1 MASDKTAATR
11 GSVGQQALG
20 LMRSLVI
27 NGLLVAVPVVAY
39 YYAVV
44 ERQSRARTE
53 LGLNAL
59 KRVQQEFDTRLVRL
73 DTLMRGVESASS
85 ATPAPASTAVST
97 WQQLAATPVAAANP
111 VAAGPGPTPAAA
123 APAIPAPAPAPA
135 ATEAKAR
142 AKLKAGPKAG
152 GGAEAGPP
160 AYIKDRFAELGVWLS
175 ESPGN
180 PCVGATAAKVV
191 SVFALD
197 ERSGHGVVHGA
208 RCSAGK
214 ALSHLEIEVASLLDA
229 GSALS
234 TFEKVDLVNDRGE
247 VIASAAPRVASDPDR
262 LAHPVVSSALSPTS
276 LKPYLIQA
284 VRERQQRLAAPGQK
298 VDDKADAADA
308 GEPAVI
314 KATLSDRRYRIY
326 LLPFRAEK
334 SVTQWLA
341 GKPAEQPIPVLYLVG
356 IQPQSTLDEASNALG
371 SSGLW
376 YLTLAVLL
384 MSAAWPLLRVLLL
397 SDHEAVS
404 RPSLATTVISLLF
417 VPALLSIAL
426 LAFGA
431 RGQTLHEWDARALGY
446 GEDIDRSLQQQIG
459 ELLAEID
466 RHAPL
471 YVQPDKER
479 DRIASGL
486 GSGQL
491 MPIVASPGGAPPQA
505 LQCRGVDL
513 VPGGKAGQWATC
525 DMKSQ
530 EYCHLVPG
538 FEASSPSLR
547 PATVLD
553 GVFYASA
560 DGLLQDEAYLTN
572 NGCQPRLKTI
582 NLASREYFKTLARER
597 GWPLPFP
604 ASEPAAAVATP
615 VPPVAG
621 TALERARHF
630 VVQRIYSRADG
641 SRTLLVAIPR
651 RDDQGNF
658 AGIFAAS
665 SALRS
670 LAAAIRPPLLGFA
683 VIDDQSGTVL
693 FHSNDDNSLQEN
705 FISEIGSGSEL
716 ATALRAR
723 ARETLSAGYHGNDHR
738 FTVRPIEGLPWTVV
752 TFYDID
758 QATTPVYSAAILSAL
773 AYIGYILAMAVLVAF
788 VIVLL
793 VMFGTRGRWQP
804 QSWQWLWPQWR
815 LRRSYQRI
823 AGLLT
828 LLVMLELVLW
838 TRLPTDVMLGLV
850 MIAVVLVCAAA
861 AVLLVPHRAA
871 GLPQPAFGSAASGT
885 AVAGP
890 SATPPE
896 GLRGRWLHGLGA
908 ASSEVDTLAEF
919 RGIYLVCAMLCLMA
933 AGAIPASGL
942 FLHAWPWM
950 AEATLRAGLID
961 SAASFEQRV
970 ARTVRDQRRNAHPG
984 MARIGQYRSA
994 DALARIEPAPGFV
1007 SEAQGQVLK
1016 LALPEASTLKRC
1028 PQPAD
1033 CQAPQAMAPL
1043 LARLWASLGP
1053 LLPRQQEAIRTLDAG
1068 GAIRRLNSDAPLRY
1082 SWRGHFD
1089 SGIEFQYERPI
1100 PAYYVGDL
1108 LGAGGGLLASLGPND
1123 PRIPLAGGLVLI
1135 LLLIGVSV
1143 GLVLLVEVRVLGIN
1157 VPFTPPTPSLGADYD
1172 RLAEAVAPLELV
1184 TAQWWYLLAGPGG
1197 QVPAFT
1203 AIEQQF
1209 ETPECCV
1216 LIDLGKSLTMPP
1228 SVGAG
1233 TAVLL
1238 TNFSRSALNPE
1249 ARPLLLGLLEQLIA
1263 LQPDIL
1269 LLTAMTPPWPR
1280 LCQPE
1285 DFPGAGADLPD
1296 AREMT
1301 RWRAIHARFA
1311 THHLPE
1317 PIRHAPPV
1325 AAGDEPR
1332 PANRPATVDRQLSR
1346 QLQDEE
1352 VALSDVLGK
1361 PAPSLVASWQRE
1373 QARDLKDFEDLALN
1387 LVGAQLQR
1395 EWAYCSIAERL
1406 ALHQMARGLV
1416 PNPLNRR
1423 VLDDLLLRRLAILA
1437 PEPQIASST
1446 FRRFVLNAET
1456 ADQYA
1461 QWGAQKGAGAW
1472 ATIRVPFFITLM
1484 LLVAWFVYSFGE
1496 LFTTVNAVMGATLGV
1511 LATVGQASKY
1521 VSGGSPD
1528 K

>member
-1 MASDKTAATR
+1 MASDKAAATR

-85 ATPAPASTAVST
+85 GPPA
-97 WQQLAATPVAAANP
+97 
-111 VAAGPGPTPAAA
+111 PAAA
-123 APAIPAPAPAPA
+123 APAFVPPAPA
-135 ATEAKAR
+135 ASFAKLEAKS
-142 AKLKAGPKAG
+142 KAGTKAG
-152 GGAEAGPP
+152 TETELSPP

-180 PCVGATAAKVV
+180 PCVGSSAGKVV

-247 VIASAAPRVASDPDR
+247 VIASAAPRLASDPDR

-284 VRERQQRLAAPGQK
+284 VRERQQRLATPGQK
-298 VDDKADAADA
+298 IDDKAEAADA

-341 GKPAEQPIPVLYLVG
+341 GKQADQPIPVLYLVG

-431 RGQTLHEWDARALGY
+431 RGQTLHEWDVRAKGY
-446 GEDIDRSLQQQIG
+446 GEDIDRSLQRQIG

-471 YVQPDKER
+471 YVQPAKER

-486 GSGQL
+486 VSGQR
-491 MPIVASPGGAPPQA
+491 MPTVASPGGEPPQA

-513 VPGGKAGQWATC
+513 VPGREAGQWAAC
-525 DMKSQ
+525 DIKSQ

-538 FEASSPSLR
+538 FEASTPSLR

-560 DGLLQDEAYLTN
+560 DGLLQDDAYLTN

-604 ASEPAAAVATP
+604 APGTAVATAI
-615 VPPVAG
+615 PPVAG

-651 RDDQGNF
+651 RDEQGNF

-723 ARETLSAGYHGNDHR
+723 ASETLSAGYHGNDHR

-758 QATTPVYSAAILSAL
+758 QVTTPVYSAAILSAL
-773 AYIGYILAMAVLVAF
+773 AYIGYILAMAVLVAI

-850 MIAVVLVCAAA
+850 MIAVVVACAAA
-861 AVLLVPHRAA
+861 TVLLVPHRAA
-871 GLPQPAFGSAASGT
+871 GQPQPGRSGT
-885 AVAGP
+885 AATSP
-890 SATPPE
+890 SATLPE
-896 GLRGRWLHGLGA
+896 GLRGRWLDGRGA
-908 ASSEVDTLAEF
+908 ARSEVDTLAEF

-950 AEATLRAGLID
+950 AEATLRAGLLD
-961 SAASFEQRV
+961 SASSFEQRV

-1016 LALPEASTLKRC
+1016 LALPEASTLRRC
-1028 PQPAD
+1028 PEPAD

-1068 GAIRRLNSDAPLRY
+1068 GAIQRLNSDEPLRFT
-1082 SWRGHFD
+1082 WRGHFD
-1089 SGIEFQYERPI
+1089 SGIEFQYQRPI

-1108 LGAGGGLLASLGPND
+1108 LGAGGALLASLGPND
-1123 PRIPLAGGLVLI
+1123 PRIPLAGGLALV

-1172 RLAEAVAPLELV
+1172 RLAAAVAPVEQV

-1197 QVPAFT
+1197 QVPAFRD
-1203 AIEQQF
+1203 IEQQF
-1209 ETPECCV
+1209 ETPERCLLV
-1216 LIDLGKSLTMPP
+1216 DLGQSLTMPP
-1228 SVGAG
+1228 SVSAD
-1233 TAVLL
+1233 TAILL
-1238 TNFSRSALNPE
+1238 TNFSRTALNPE

-1263 LQPDIL
+1263 LRPGIL

-1285 DFPGAGADLPD
+1285 DFPGAAAGAGADLPD

-1317 PIRHAPPV
+1317 PIRHDPPAAATAEPAP
-1325 AAGDEPR
+1325 AY
-1332 PANRPATVDRQLSR
+1332 RPATADRHLSR

-1352 VALSDVLGK
+1352 IALSEVLGK

-1406 ALHQMARGLV
+1406 ALHQMAHGLV